1 MNTSFP
7 QLFLLITA
15 LSLDAFAAS
24 FVYGTDRV
32 KIPAASVAVITA
44 LSTGILVLFL
54 LLGKWF
60 GGLIPPRATSV
71 LCFLILFAL
80 GFIKLFDSTIK
91 SFIRKSDFFERKVC
105 FSISNLNFILTVY
118 ADPSAAN
125 GEDIAVLS
133 PVEALSL
140 GLALSLDSAAA
151 GFGAGM
157 MVTHLPLTILLS
169 LLLNTAAVL
178 LGSFLGRTLAK
189 RSSLDLSWLS
199 GLLLM
204 GLALGMLL

>member
-71 LCFLILFAL
+71 L

-204 GLALGMLL
+204 GLALGKLL

>member
-1 MNTSFP
+1 MDSLFP

-32 KIPAASVAVITA
+32 KIPAASVAVISA

-60 GGLIPPRATSV
+60 GGLLPPNFTTI
-71 LCFLILFAL
+71 LCFVILFLL
-80 GFIKLFDSTIK
+80 GCIKFFDGTIK
-91 SFIRKSDFFERKVC
+91 SLIRRCDFFEHRLT
-105 FSISNLNFILTVY
+105 FSISHLNFILTVY
-118 ADPSAAN
+118 ADPSVAN
-125 GEDIAVLS
+125 GEDVTVLS
-133 PVEALSL
+133 PAEAISL
-140 GLALSLDSAAA
+140 GMALSLDSAAA

-157 MVTHLPLTILLS
+157 MVMHLPLTVILS
-169 LLLNTAAVL
+169 LALNTAAVL
-178 LGSFLGRTLAK
+178 GGCRIGYVLAK
-189 RSSLDLSWLS
+189 RSSLELSWLS

-204 GLALGMLL
+204 GLALAKLF

>member
-1 MNTSFP
+1 MAPLFS

-32 KIPAASVAVITA
+32 RIPASSVAVITG

-60 GGLIPPRATSV
+60 GSLIAPEITSR
-71 LCFLILFAL
+71 LCFFILFLL
-80 GFIKLFDSTIK
+80 GCIKLFDGGIK
-91 SFIRKSDFFERKVC
+91 SLIRRSAFFERRLT
-105 FSISNLNFILTVY
+105 FSISHLNFILTVY

-133 PVEALSL
+133 PAEAFSL
-140 GLALSLDSAAA
+140 GIALSLDSAAA

-157 MVTHLPLTILLS
+157 MVTHLPLTVALS
-169 LLLNTAAVL
+169 LLLNTAAVVG
-178 LGSFLGRTLAK
+178 GSALGRTLAK
-189 RSSLDLSWLS
+189 RSTFELSWAS
-199 GLLLM
+199 GILLIL
-204 GLALGMLL
+204 LAFLKL

>member
-1 MNTSFP
+1 MC
-7 QLFLLITA
+7 I
-15 LSLDAFAAS
+15 
-24 FVYGTDRV
+24 R
-32 KIPAASVAVITA
+32 
-44 LSTGILVLFL
+44 
-54 LLGKWF
+54 
-60 GGLIPPRATSV
+60 
-71 LCFLILFAL
+71 
-80 GFIKLFDSTIK
+80 DS
-91 SFIRKSDFFERKVC
+91 
-105 FSISNLNFILTVY
+105 
-118 ADPSAAN
+118 

-133 PVEALSL
+133 PVEDLSL

-204 GLALGMLL
+204 GLALGKLL